1 MKNEESVVLRPS
13 KPAVSVAEVV
23 VDYTGMSR
31 LLNVFVSDD
40 GSEEWR
46 KTWMC
51 LANLYGE
58 RMKLGMPHAFSAER
72 LENEVLR
79 CDCLGPVHLGL
90 FYPRQLRYECQIL
103 IPRMLSVE
111 DLPGWQRLLFTWN
124 QSGGFFRCVTIGPVL
139 QIYKMALEKRWNA
152 NAGL

>member
-23 VDYTGMSR
+23 VDYIGMSR
-31 LLNVFVSDD
+31 LLNVFVFDD

-58 RMKLGMPHAFSAER
+58 TMTLGMPHAFSAER
-72 LENEVLR
+72 LENQVLR

-111 DLPGWQRLLFTWN
+111 DLPGWQRLLLAWN
-124 QSGGFFRCVTIGPVL
+124 QNRGFFRCGTIGPVL
-139 QIYKMALEKRWNA
+139 QINQMALEKRWNK